1 MHNASRRSGTNIAPD
16 QNVQGPEEHENQ
28 GTKQKAQCVSHQ
40 QASKR
45 LRDRKNYIILTQGDP
60 SQSTTQQIG
69 SRTTTQ
75 PMSPRTVNPGK
86 YTTQEFTHSHNQRIR
101 KAVAG
106 PPRNRQI
113 RCKPCHSDAEVNDVA
128 LPSDS
133 LESPSSTK
141 TSSLSGD
148 DASTPADT

>member
-1 MHNASRRSGTNIAPD
+1 MRNASRQSGTNITPD
-16 QNVQGPEEHENQ
+16 QKVQRPEEHVNQ
-28 GTKQKAQCVSHQ
+28 GTKQKVQCFSHQ
-40 QASKR
+40 QASNR

-75 PMSPRTVNPGK
+75 TMSPRTVNLGK

-101 KAVAG
+101 KAVTG

-113 RCKPCHSDAEVNDVA
+113 RCKPCHSDPEVNDVA

-133 LESPSSTK
+133 PEPSSSTQ
-141 TSSLSGD
+141 TSSLPGD
-148 DASTPADT
+148 DASTPPDT